1 MNLNKIILFPILIL
15 SWISANTPLEYTLG
29 FTSGY
34 DSNVMRFSSAEFTDA
49 AIEPDLMGGAN
60 TFDSFVYKLGL
71 KAKKSIWEKGKKEIY
86 INGLFSW
93 SDYKHNQE
101 REYWSGGMDAIF
113 RWGSYKNIKYSVRHL
128 NRFYLRHYVD
138 RDISRK
144 ILSPCAFTDR
154 NQSMNLT
161 QKIHQNH
168 WINLGAGYLQR
179 YYDKPFPEF
188 DLEVLYIKGKL
199 NQKLKKIGT
208 IAFQLER
215 GRAVSKSHYLPERP
229 SSFNRSYETMEW
241 YVPVKI
247 NHGIPFINELGISVR
262 SENRAYDAED
272 PDDPLHAGRSHLDT
286 KYDVWVKKEFSDDLS
301 ATISGRYRTRKTQS
315 AYGWVTDLKSFNQ
328 VQIWCKIEWD
338 LIYDRY

>member
-1 MNLNKIILFPILIL
+1 
-15 SWISANTPLEYTLG
+15 
-29 FTSGY
+29 
-34 DSNVMRFSSAEFTDA
+34 
-49 AIEPDLMGGAN
+49 
-60 TFDSFVYKLGL
+60 
-71 KAKKSIWEKGKKEIY
+71 
-86 INGLFSW
+86 
-93 SDYKHNQE
+93 
-101 REYWSGGMDAIF
+101 
-113 RWGSYKNIKYSVRHL
+113 
-128 NRFYLRHYVD
+128 
-138 RDISRK
+138 
-144 ILSPCAFTDR
+144 
-154 NQSMNLT
+154 MNLT

-286 KYDVWVKKEFSDDLS
+286 KYDVWVKKELSDDLS